1 MKILI
6 QRFAAVAVVLAWAQI
21 SSAQTADE
29 VIEKS
34 IAAMGGRAAMEKIK
48 TRVDDRHARV
58 VDAGRR
64 HSRHRSRS
72 RTPRPTRRAP

>member
-1 MKILI
+1 MRAT
-6 QRFAAVAVVLAWAQI
+6 RFALVAVFLAWAPI
-21 SSAQTADE
+21 VSAQTADE

-48 TRVDDRHARV
+48 TRVDDRNARA

-64 HSRHRSRS
+64 HSRHDRSH
-72 RTPRPTRRAP
+72 RTRRPTRCAP